1 MLFIYGIE
9 ALVALLSKQKNNTLA
24 NAVKNINLNAY
35 DLKWISVGGQLM
47 PQKQVDLLLNQIKN
61 EKLTDWDQV
70 HEFYANESEK
80 YVLRKNK
87 HALAILEQ
95 ATNKKINSLS
105 LKQLGIWL
113 TTYLEINKDIT
124 DRIKATRAKD
134 YSNEFRKM
142 VYLND
147 DEMNMVIGKLDD
159 NSFINA
165 QQIELNKITENIY
178 SLKQRLKLK

>member
-1 MLFIYGIE
+1 M
-9 ALVALLSKQKNNTLA
+9 VPK
-24 NAVKNINLNAY
+24 
-35 DLKWISVGGQLM
+35 
-47 PQKQVDLLLNQIKN
+47 
-61 EKLTDWDQV
+61 
-70 HEFYANESEK
+70 
-80 YVLRKNK
+80 
-87 HALAILEQ
+87 
-95 ATNKKINSLS
+95 TNKKINSLS

-113 TTYLEINKDIT
+113 TTYLEIKKDIT

>member
-1 MLFIYGIE
+1 
-9 ALVALLSKQKNNTLA
+9 
-24 NAVKNINLNAY
+24 
-35 DLKWISVGGQLM
+35 M

-105 LKQLGIWL
+105 LKQLSIWL
-113 TTYLEINKDIT
+113 ATYLEIKKDIT